1 MSKNKQ
7 KFWSAC
13 LIATI
18 TIALS
23 AGLFASGNLTR
34 LENISYDWR
43 MKHSRSNS
51 HAPDEIVIV
60 LIDDASLS
68 AMDPIVG
75 RWPWPRSVHAD
86 IIDFIS
92 LGEPRAIVF
101 DILFTEYEANPG
113 NTDKISDSDLR
124 LADASISGSQVIHSM
139 QLHNDVDD
147 EINTGRLN
155 QPMPQQALRHSLSN
169 LTRLHSPDNNRY
181 YLPFAELLQASHQLG
196 VVSTNADS
204 DGVYRSS
211 RLFRNY
217 QGQLYATLGVSPLIS
232 GDTSI
237 EGSEQAI
244 QIGNRLIPVN
254 AQTDLLL
261 NYYQHINTY
270 SVSGL
275 IASAQQLLEGEI
287 DNLIVDPYEF
297 SDKIVF
303 IGASAVGLEDL
314 KTTPLSSTTPGVI
327 LHATTAG
334 NILSGDILQPAS
346 DITTIL
352 LSMGFSL
359 LVSFLLIYQKNTALK
374 IITPV
379 LLAAAYIALAVY
391 FFSNN
396 QVWHLSAPLGAI
408 ILATSLGF
416 TFLMVTEGRDK
427 RRVRTML
434 GQYVSPA
441 VLSSVVDHY
450 QDHLKAEVGSNE
462 CLSILFSDIRGF
474 TSLSEAV
481 PADKVVEMLNYYFSV
496 MTDTIFNH
504 HGTIDKF
511 IGDAIMAFWGAPI
524 KEARHADKAL
534 QAAIE
539 MDLRMTEVN
548 RWLDEKGYPNLQVGI
563 GINSGNVI
571 LGNIGSE
578 QKLDYTIIGDNVN
591 LASRL
596 EGLTKQY
603 GFAVVIS
610 EYTFELLHSPPPC
623 CILDL
628 VQVKGKHVPIRIF
641 GPVIGHGDDEAR
653 AIAEQ
658 SQQAF
663 DAYLNQDWD
672 EAIALY
678 SKLPTETL
686 KAIFIERCQ
695 AYRQT
700 PPPADWDGAFTMTTK

>member
-1 MSKNKQ
+1 MSKNKK

-13 LIATI
+13 LIAII

-23 AGLFASGNLTR
+23 VGLFVSGNLTS

-43 MKHSRSNS
+43 MKHSRANS
-51 HAPDEIVIV
+51 QATDEIAVI

-101 DILFTEYEANPG
+101 DILFSEYESASNG
-113 NTDKISDSDLR
+113 RQAVSDSDLR
-124 LADASISGSQVIHSM
+124 LAESTAMGSQVIHAV
-139 QLHNDVDD
+139 QLHNDIED
-147 EINTGRLN
+147 EKNTSQLN
-155 QPMPQQALRHSLSN
+155 QAMPAQALRHSLDN
-169 LTRLHSPDNNRY
+169 HTQLVSPDNNRY

-196 VVSTNADS
+196 VVSANADD
-204 DGVYRSS
+204 DGVYRHA

-217 QGQLYATLGVSPLIS
+217 QDQLYPTLGVAPLLGNDTAIS
-232 GDTSI
+232 GSDQS
-237 EGSEQAI
+237 I
-244 QIGNRLIPVN
+244 QIGDRSLPVN
-254 AQTDLLL
+254 QHADMLL
-261 NYYQHINTY
+261 NYYPHINSY
-270 SVSGL
+270 SASGI

-327 LHATTAG
+327 LHATATA

-346 DITTIL
+346 LTITIM
-352 LSMGFSL
+352 LSLGFSL
-359 LVSFLLIYQKNTALK
+359 LVSFFVIYQKRTLLK
-374 IITPV
+374 IISPV
-379 LLAAAYIALAVY
+379 LLASAYLALAIY
-391 FFSNN
+391 AFSNN
-396 QVWHLSAPLGAI
+396 QLMHISAPLGAI
-408 ILATSLGF
+408 ILATALGF
-416 TFLMVTEGRDK
+416 TYLMVTEGRDK

-441 VLSSVVDHY
+441 VLNSVVDQY
-450 QDHLKAEVGSNE
+450 EDQLKAEVGSNE

-504 HGTIDKF
+504 QGTIDKF

-539 MDLRMTEVN
+539 MDMRMTEVN
-548 RWLDEKGYPNLQVGI
+548 NWLDTKGYPNLQVGI
-563 GINSGNVI
+563 GINSGDVI

-578 QKLDYTIIGDNVN
+578 QKLDYTVIGDNVN

-603 GFAVVIS
+603 GVAVVIS
-610 EYTFELLHSPPPC
+610 ESTYDLLQAPPPC
-623 CILDL
+623 CALDL
-628 VQVKGKHVPIRIF
+628 VQVKGKQVPIRIF
-641 GPVIGHGDDEAR
+641 APIIGYSDNEAK

-658 SQQAF
+658 AQQAF
-663 DAYLNQDWD
+663 DAYLDQDWD
-672 EAIALY
+672 QAIERY

-686 KAIFIERCQ
+686 KQIFIERCQ
-695 AYRQT
+695 AYRQS